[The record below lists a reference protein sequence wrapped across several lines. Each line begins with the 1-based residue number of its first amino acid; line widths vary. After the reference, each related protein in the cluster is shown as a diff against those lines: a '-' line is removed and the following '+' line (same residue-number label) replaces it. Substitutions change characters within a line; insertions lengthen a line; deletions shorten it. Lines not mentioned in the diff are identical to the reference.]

1 MKHLLVDLD
10 APLMSF
16 GGDLVDAYGV
26 VRDFPAKSMIAGL
39 FANALGWER
48 FHLDAHARLQSR
60 LSIGAARVDEG
71 QRVQDFQTAK
81 LEANDRG
88 WTTRGR
94 VEGRAGGA
102 DTYKSP
108 HIRYRDM
115 DADARVLVA
124 CRLAP
129 ADCDDQIGTV
139 SDLNGPD
146 LDTLARALAR
156 PERPLFIGRKP
167 FVPSRPLLL
176 GLVDAGSIPDALA
189 TGLAMLRDVVARD
202 RVRAQWPYGELTADA
217 LARAEA
223 AGAQEDALTD
233 ERHWPSGVHA
243 GLRRVVHGWLDWPAG
258 MAGVEVTA

>member
-1 MKHLLVDLD
+1 MRHLLLDLD

-26 VRDFPAKSMIAGL
+26 VRDFPAKSMLAGL

-48 FHLDAHARLQSR
+48 HDVEAQAALQARLVMGSAR
-60 LSIGAARVDEG
+60 LAEG
-71 QRVQDFQTAK
+71 WRQQEFQTAK

-115 DADARVLVA
+115 DADARVLIA
-124 CRLAP
+124 CRLDP
-129 ADCDDQIGTV
+129 AADDT
-139 SDLNGPD
+139 DPDRPD
-146 LDTLARALAR
+146 LDRLAAALDR

-167 FVPSRPLLL
+167 FLPSRPLAR
-176 GLVDAGSIPDALA
+176 GFVEAASIPDALVA
-189 TGLAMLRDVVARD
+189 GLAAVPQP
-202 RVRAQWPYGELTADA
+202 VRAQWPIGEGTDNPA
-217 LARAEA
+217 A
-223 AGAQEDALTD
+223 AGARETELTD
-233 ERHWPSGVHA
+233 ERHWPAGVHA
-243 GLRRVVHGWLDWPAG
+243 GLRRVVEGRLAR
-258 MAGVEVTA
+258 VEAAA

>member
-1 MKHLLVDLD
+1 MGRRGGAGRGGVRHLLLDLD

-48 FHLDAHARLQSR
+48 HDVALHATLQARLVVGS
-60 LSIGAARVDEG
+60 ARITEG
-71 QRVQDFQTAK
+71 QRQREFQTAK

-124 CRLAP
+124 CRLDP
-129 ADCDDQIGTV
+129 ADVAPTMDDLI
-139 SDLNGPD
+139 
-146 LDTLARALAR
+146 AALTR
-156 PERPLFIGRKP
+156 PERPLFLGRKP
-167 FVPSRPLLL
+167 FVPSRPVLL
-176 GLVDAGSIPDALA
+176 GAVMAASIPDALLA
-189 TGLAMLRDVVARD
+189 GLAILDAPPPRRDTL
-202 RVRAQWPYGELTADA
+202 RAQWPVGEPVGQAVP
-217 LARAEA
+217 R
-223 AGAQEDALTD
+223 GAQEEELTD
-233 ERHWPSGVHA
+233 ERHWPAGVHA
-243 GLRRVVHGWLDWPAG
+243 GLRRVVQGRLDWPEA
-258 MAGVEVTA
+258 AT